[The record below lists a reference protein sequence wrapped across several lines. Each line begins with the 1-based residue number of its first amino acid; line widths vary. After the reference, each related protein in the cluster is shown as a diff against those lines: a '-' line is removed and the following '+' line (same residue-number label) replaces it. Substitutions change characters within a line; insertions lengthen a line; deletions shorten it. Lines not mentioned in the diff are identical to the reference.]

1 MKQKNLVVEYI
12 STETIKPYGN
22 NPKCH
27 GNKQV
32 QQIVDSI
39 KEFTFTNPILV
50 DENNVI
56 LAGHG
61 RLLAAKK
68 LGIKKVP
75 AIRLLHLSDPQ
86 KKAYRIAD
94 NKLTECGEWDQ
105 DLLTLEFQE
114 LDKLE
119 LDFSLD
125 ITGFDNADI
134 DVMIDSSL
142 TEKASK
148 PDEKANALPFIA
160 EDEIVSKMGDIWQ
173 LGEHRIICGDS
184 MRRETYEKLFN

>member
-32 QQIVDSI
+32 QQIVNSI
-39 KEFTFTNPILV
+39 TEFAFTNPILI
-50 DENNVI
+50 DEDNI
-56 LAGHG
+56 IIAGHG

-68 LGIKKVP
+68 LEMAKVP
-75 AIRLLHLSDPQ
+75 VIKLLHLSEAQ

-94 NKLTECGEWDQ
+94 NKLTECGNWDQ

-134 DVMIDSSL
+134 DVLLDSSL
-142 TEKASK
+142 TDKKVK
-148 PDEKANALPFIA
+148 PDEKANAVPFIA
-160 EDEIVSKMGDIWQ
+160 EDEVVSKTGDIWQ
-173 LGEHRIICGDS
+173 LGNHRIICGDS
-184 MRRETYEKLFN
+184 LRKETYEKLFN